1 MAWQRA
7 EVLDILGDVEAWE
20 MYAAAD
26 PEGSEHPLRHFGP
39 LGYAE
44 QDASASRVVRVL
56 LVPTEEPH
64 DGDYWAW
71 LDHGAI
77 QPSCIGATEQAM
89 TRQFLLGEDAP
100 GPREE
105 ERIGLGRIL
114 RLRVALIEDIYLR
127 SGRRNWKISSAL

>member
-1 MAWQRA
+1 
-7 EVLDILGDVEAWE
+7 VLDILGDVEAWE

-26 PEGSEHPLRHFGP
+26 PEGSGYPLRHFGP
-39 LGYAE
+39 LGYAQ

-56 LVPTEEPH
+56 LVPTDDPR

-71 LDHGAI
+71 LDQGAT

-105 ERIGLGRIL
+105 QQVGLGQIL
-114 RLRVALIEDIYLR
+114 RLRVALIEDIFLR